1 MRPFLPLAVALVLFG
16 VSPGRAQNVQDHTY
30 TSEDILAGSSIYAA
44 RCAGCHGP
52 NGETIAGVD
61 FRRGVF
67 RRAVTDADLVTAIS
81 AGVAGAGMPSFRLQP
96 AEMNK
101 LIAYLRA
108 GFDIAGPLVKIGD
121 RARGQTL
128 VEGKGRCLSCHRVNG
143 RGVRTAPD
151 LSDIGASRSPSSI
164 QLSLLD
170 PTGGM
175 MPINRSVRVVMKNG
189 RTIRG
194 RRLNEDTFTIQ
205 MIDDEDER
213 LVSLL
218 KSDIRELEL
227 GKTSPMPPATSTMNA
242 DEIADV
248 VAYLVALKGL

>member
-1 MRPFLPLAVALVLFG
+1 MRPFFLLAVALVLFG
-16 VSPGRAQNVQDHTY
+16 VSPGHSQNLQDHTY
-30 TSEDILAGSSIYAA
+30 TSEDIQAGSIIYAA

-81 AGVAGAGMPSFRLQP
+81 TGVAGSGMPSFGFQP

-108 GFDIAGPLVKIGD
+108 GFYGAGPPVKLGD

-128 VEGKGRCLSCHRVNG
+128 VEGKGRCLGCHSVNG
-143 RGVRTAPD
+143 RGLRTAPD
-151 LSDIGASRSPSSI
+151 LSDIGAARSPSSI
-164 QLSLLD
+164 QRSLLD

-175 MPINRSVRVVMKNG
+175 MPINRPVRAMMKNG
-189 RTIRG
+189 RTVRG

-205 MIDDEDER
+205 MIDEDER

-218 KSDIRELEL
+218 KVDIHELEL
-227 GKTSPMPPATSTMNA
+227 GKTSPMPPATSTLTT

-248 VAYLVALKGL
+248 VAYLAALKGL

>member
-1 MRPFLPLAVALVLFG
+1 MRPFLVLAVALVLVG
-16 VSPGRAQNVQDHTY
+16 VSPVRSQNIQDHAY
-30 TSEDILAGSSIYAA
+30 TSEDIQAGSGIYAA

-52 NGETIAGVD
+52 NGETITGVD

-67 RRAVTDADLVTAIS
+67 RRAVTDDDLMTAIS
-81 AGVAGAGMPSFRLQP
+81 AGVAGSGMPSFRFQP

-108 GFDIAGPLVKIGD
+108 GFDMAEPPVKLGD
-121 RARGQTL
+121 RARGQTF
-128 VEGKGRCLSCHRVNG
+128 VEGKGRCLTCHRVNG

-151 LSDIGASRSPSSI
+151 LSDIGAARSPSSI
-164 QLSLLD
+164 QKSLLD
-170 PTGGM
+170 PTGGI
-175 MPINRSVRVVMKNG
+175 MPINRPVRAVMKNG

-205 MIDDEDER
+205 MIDEEEQ

-218 KSDIRELEL
+218 KSEIRELEV
-227 GKTSPMPPATSTMNA
+227 GKTSPMSPATSTLTV
-242 DEIADV
+242 DEVADV
-248 VAYLVALKGL
+248 VAYLAALKGL